1 MSYTITTITTTIAV
15 TGGLPVI
22 VPAEIF
28 TDVNRVKCSTNLSV
42 GLSGSARLSP
52 DTQLVSVFLLGI
64 VLNLSGFLPGVD
76 LQLGRLPRVCRGW
89 RGRDGARGH
98 LVAPRHHRGGPG
110 AEGWRGAGLPARA
123 EGDVARSVRHQRTQG
138 QRASAG
144 GQVGP
149 RGLRAAGS
157 GAVDL
162 VSHVTLQGRKYIS
175 ALSLSIELSL

>member
-110 AEGWRGAGLPARA
+110 AEGGRGAGLPARA

-162 VSHVTLQGRKYIS
+162 VSHVTLQGRNILV
-175 ALSLSIELSL
+175 LSLSIELSL